1 MAMELKEVN
10 GEKRVALAIVTSS
23 SGLDRVCCA
32 LRVSLENGPPHY
44 PDNTLLDG
52 NATFVGQ
59 YESAVLQHTMKL
71 SEIGNV

>member
-1 MAMELKEVN
+1 MATELKEVN

-44 PDNTLLDG
+44 PDNALLDG
-52 NATFVGQ
+52 T
-59 YESAVLQHTMKL
+59 QHL
-71 SEIGNV
+71 SVSTSLPYFNIQWNCPRLENV